1 MRKYNPYRNIFYYY
15 RGPGYK
21 KKSQF
26 DTQIEDNTTKALVN
40 VLENCRPGLLKR
52 FLAIAGIDIR
62 IQKAAEYDLQV
73 EGLLSRPDAEIQ
85 IGDERVFIESKI
97 GSALEEKQIERHL
110 AAIPKG
116 FLVCI
121 TPRDE
126 DRGVIKRFNKKK
138 LKFITWRE
146 VYVDFDE
153 YRKRSQY
160 EVSNFVISEFLEY
173 LEAISMAPFKG
184 WEKGDFE
191 AFLNIDY
198 DPKRELRIRVKE
210 KFKQYLFELK
220 ELIGEVGSYV
230 ELVPNVGFIKKDSTS
245 VWGVL
250 CKPPV
255 ENKVQKPHFNFW
267 VNSDE
272 FGLGIQIEGKHPA
285 GMMRGYIKSNSERF
299 VAILKKL
306 EGFNLIIQKRVNPTG
321 RPRAFHGIEI
331 LKLRLGGDI
340 SNEDVRY
347 VISKIDQYKL
357 FQINCGVSYKRNEDV
372 LGKESFLRKSAG
384 LMKKL
389 SEYYSFS
396 WGRPT

>member
-85 IGDERVFIESKI
+85 IGNERVFIESKI

-110 AAIPKG
+110 ASITKG

-126 DRGVIKRFNKKK
+126 DRDVIKRFNKKN

-146 VYVDFDE
+146 LYPIFKE
-153 YRKRSQY
+153 YLEQTRDG
-160 EVSNFVISEFLEY
+160 ISKFIIKEFLEY
-173 LEAISMAPFKG
+173 LEAINMAPFTG

-220 ELIGEVGSYV
+220 ELIGEVGLYG

-255 ENKVQKPHFNFW
+255 RNKVQKPHFNFW

-285 GMMRGYIKSNSERF
+285 GKMRGYIKSNNETF
-299 VAILKKL
+299 MKILKKL
-306 EGFNLIIQKRVNPTG
+306 EGFNLIILKRVNPTG

-340 SNEDVRY
+340 YDEDVKY
-347 VISKIDQYKL
+347 IISKVDHHKL
-357 FQINCGVSYKRNEDV
+357 FEIHCGLSFKRNEDI
-372 LGKESFLRKSAG
+372 LGRESFLRKSAG

-389 SEYYSFS
+389 SDYYSFS